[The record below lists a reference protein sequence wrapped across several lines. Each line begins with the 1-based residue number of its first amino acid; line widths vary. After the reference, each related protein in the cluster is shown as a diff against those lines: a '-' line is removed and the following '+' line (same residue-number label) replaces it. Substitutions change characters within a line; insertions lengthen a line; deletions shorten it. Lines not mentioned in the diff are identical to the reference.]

1 MRRFLGKDF
10 MRLTGRQDDLKFKL
24 SVFSL
29 TRFLCRN
36 RLISVGLSD
45 PPFLMLSTLLS
56 NFCSEKTYF
65 CSEKETYKLFLCSD
79 AYINFFLCVFSIV
92 CHTSLPLCPIIITL
106 LAGKSDPPKIDF
118 EKYFWLIFKF

>member
-1 MRRFLGKDF
+1 MRQFLGKDF

-65 CSEKETYKLFLCSD
+65 CSEKETYNLFLCSD
-79 AYINFFLCVFSIV
+79 AYINFLAFCVFSIICQTRSFKHLNSSSAIQMFKIPIFQDIV
-92 CHTSLPLCPIIITL
+92 PLFR
-106 LAGKSDPPKIDF
+106 AQ
-118 EKYFWLIFKF
+118 